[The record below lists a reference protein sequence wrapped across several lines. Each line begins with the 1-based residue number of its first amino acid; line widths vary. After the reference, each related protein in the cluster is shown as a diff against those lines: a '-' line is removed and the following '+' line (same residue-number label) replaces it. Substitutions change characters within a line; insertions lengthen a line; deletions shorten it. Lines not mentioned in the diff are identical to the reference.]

1 MEKSHFRINKGE
13 VQMKYKTSD
22 GVELY
27 VERGGKGAPCLF
39 LHGGPGY
46 WSRSFQY
53 HAGDVL
59 ENNLEMI
66 YLDQRGC
73 GRSEH
78 SLDYSLNRLIA
89 DMEELR
95 ESLHIEEWYVMGHSF
110 GGILA
115 VNYAYRFPERTKGLI
130 LLNVTLSMRH
140 SFEHLMQ
147 KGRELLGQKEKDS
160 ITEQPFIDTF
170 YEMVSELLEKDLYFK
185 LQYKN
190 LANKEKMDII
200 DQEGLTSDPQFQ
212 YTVFS
217 SEEYFEDFTEI
228 TQYITKPVL
237 VLTGIDDNAVGPE
250 HYKLFHFPNAEVQVL
265 QGAHHPYVENPE
277 EFHQA
282 IVHFI
287 QRQKRHQLA

>member
-1 MEKSHFRINKGE
+1 
-13 VQMKYKTSD
+13 MKYKTSD

-27 VERGGKGAPCLF
+27 VEKGGKGAPCLF

-59 ENNLEMI
+59 ENDLEMI

-89 DMEELR
+89 DIEELR
-95 ESLHIEEWYVMGHSF
+95 ESLNIEEWYVMGHSF

-115 VNYAYRFPERTKGLI
+115 VNYAYRFHERTKGLI
-130 LLNVTLSMRH
+130 LSNVTLSMRY
-140 SFEHLMQ
+140 SFEHQLQ
-147 KGRELLGQKEKDS
+147 KGRELLGQKEKGS
-160 ITEQPFIDTF
+160 FTEQPFIDAF

-190 LANKEKMDII
+190 PANKEKMDII
-200 DQEGLTSDPQFQ
+200 DREGLASDPQFQ
-212 YTVFS
+212 HYVFS
-217 SEEYFEDFTEI
+217 SGEYFEDFTVM
-228 TQYITKPVL
+228 TQHITKPVL
-237 VLTGIDDNAVGPE
+237 VLTGVYDDAVGPD
-250 HYKLFHFPNAEVQVL
+250 HYKSFRFPNAEVRIL
-265 QGAHHPYVENPE
+265 EGAHHPYVESRE
-277 EFHQA
+277 EFQEA

-287 QRQKRHQLA
+287 QRQE